1 MQTTNHYR
9 LPYLQG
15 SDTVDKL
22 PDALRRFAE
31 GIDNAVYELAQK
43 LEQKGPLSL
52 EDLKRIKREVD
63 SLSENYPGISQAVY
77 GLQELHRL
85 RIKPMLEAWEKAGKP
100 KDFGKSQDS
109 GKSQDA
115 APSQLEEQ
123 LKKIDSRLAKLE
135 SSGQWGNPQNVTPET
150 VIAWLKNSDSQR
162 SSLEKR
168 ILKAEGKIRN
178 LESKLWKFL

>member
-31 GIDNAVYELAQK
+31 GIDTAVYELAQK
-43 LEQKGPLSL
+43 LEQKGPLSI

-63 SLSENYPGISQAVY
+63 SLSENYPGISQAVF
-77 GLQELHRL
+77 GLQELHRNKV
-85 RIKPMLEAWEKAGKP
+85 KPILDAWEKAGKP
-100 KDFGKSQDS
+100 QDFGKSQ
-109 GKSQDA
+109 GTT
-115 APSQLEEQ
+115 PTQLIEQ
-123 LKKIDSRLAKLE
+123 LKNIDSRLEKLE
-135 SSGQWGNPQNVTPET
+135 ASGQWGNPQNVTPDT
-150 VIAWLKNSDSQR
+150 VIAWLKNSDSER
-162 SSLEKR
+162 NRLDKR
-168 ILKAEGKIRN
+168 LIKAEDKIRN

>member
-43 LEQKGPLSL
+43 LEQKGPLSI

-63 SLSENYPGISQAVY
+63 SLSKDYPGISQAVF
-77 GLQELHRL
+77 GLQNLYRERV
-85 RIKPMLEAWEKAGKP
+85 KPMLEAWERAGKP
-100 KDFGKSQDS
+100 QDFGKPQDS
-109 GKSQDA
+109 GKPQGTT
-115 APSQLEEQ
+115 PSQLEKQ
-123 LKKIDSRLAKLE
+123 LKNIDSRLEKLE
-135 SSGQWGNPQNVTPET
+135 ASGQWGNPENVTPAN
-150 VIAWLKNSDSQR
+150 VIAWLKNSDNER
-162 SSLEKR
+162 NTIDNRL
-168 ILKAEGKIRN
+168 IKAEGKIRK
-178 LESKLWKFL
+178 LERRL

>member
-31 GIDNAVYELAQK
+31 GIDTAVYELAQK
-43 LEQKGPLSL
+43 LEQKGPLSI

-63 SLSENYPGISQAVY
+63 SLSKDYPAISQAVF
-77 GLQELHRL
+77 GLQNLHRE
-85 RIKPMLEAWEKAGKP
+85 RVKPMLEAWEKAGKP
-100 KDFGKSQDS
+100 QDFGKSQDS
-109 GKSQDA
+109 GKSQGTT
-115 APSQLEEQ
+115 PTQIIEQ
-123 LKKIDSRLAKLE
+123 LKNIDSRLEKLE
-135 SSGQWGNPQNVTPET
+135 ASGQWGNPQNITPAT
-150 VIAWLKNSDSQR
+150 VIAWLKNSDSER
-162 SSLEKR
+162 NRLDKR
-168 ILKAEGKIRN
+168 LIKAEDKIRN